1 MTKKAAEDRY
11 AQPLFIFGF
20 RLAPAARFEQFFL
33 LDFSLIFC

>member
-1 MTKKAAEDRY
+1 MTIKAVEVRY

-33 LDFSLIFC
+33 LDFSLNIC